1 MDIPPDNP
9 NTQKEKPRR
18 YFSLQNFSTYFD
30 NLRVVTVTSPRK
42 EKESESF
49 SPDSSCLTD
58 FMLSTFRIVI
68 YRKYILKFIHKLQ
81 NSTFISGFI

>member
-30 NLRVVTVTSPRK
+30 NLRVVTGTSPRK
-42 EKESESF
+42 EKKRNQSRLALI
-49 SPDSSCLTD
+49 PPA
-58 FMLSTFRIVI
+58 
-68 YRKYILKFIHKLQ
+68 
-81 NSTFISGFI
+81 